1 MKLSISLPDPL
12 GSDIRAKARERG
24 ISVSAYVAEL
34 VRAEQRR
41 RSMDQWSAEVL
52 AESPPTEADIADV
65 RAALD
70 RARSRTSGRRA
81 TG

>member
-1 MKLSISLPDPL
+1 MNLSISLPDPL
-12 GSDIRAKARERG
+12 GRDIRAKARERG

-41 RSMDQWSAEVL
+41 RSMDEWSAFFL
-52 AESPPTEADIADV
+52 KDSPPTETDIADV

-70 RARSRTSGRRA
+70 RARRRA
-81 TG
+81 D